1 MGQNSYDSADD
12 PALAAVQ
19 AAFEADMRVL
29 VGKFELYARGNPRF
43 GQRLFHEV
51 SHPAVER
58 MEAAT
63 GDPPAPEEASNRAE
77 RTEARG
83 RTGRPAEPMATVVK
97 LDRRRAPSTA
107 AHSGPDVPN
116 FILDVLCG
124 SDGALSVEE
133 IQSHLEAFDPPI
145 SPANL
150 SVILH
155 RMVRS
160 GHLHRPGRGL
170 YAPGPRAADLTGD
183 TGLQRP

>member
-1 MGQNSYDSADD
+1 MGHNSYDSADD

-19 AAFEADMRVL
+19 AAFETDMRVL

-51 SHPAVER
+51 VHPAVER
-58 MEAAT
+58 MEAVT
-63 GDPPAPEEASNRAE
+63 GDPPAADETFERAE
-77 RTEARG
+77 RAEARG
-83 RTGRPAEPMATVVK
+83 RARPAEPTATVVK

-116 FILDVLCG
+116 FILDVLCS
-124 SDGALSVEE
+124 SDGVLSVED
-133 IQSHLEAFDPPI
+133 IQSHLGDFDPPI

-170 YAPGPRAADLTGD
+170 YAPGPRASDLNGD
-183 TGLQRP
+183 AGMQRP